1 LLFVICCLSFQ
12 QPITNYRLPIT
23 NYQFSNYQMNVNSDL
38 LMYSQWAG
46 ILTAALAVL
55 TVLAFFLKWGFR
67 FRLVGVTSFMGV
79 IAISIFGLGLG
90 LFTRTEIPGAVRY
103 SLVYDTG
110 GAQTVITVPPTIAPS
125 ELEATMRQAA
135 ADLYSPGRSGR
146 GKDYMTIRVRTI
158 VHPEPGVSQP
168 LFLGEVRRS
177 LAKQDDEKMAIDI
190 FPERV
195 AALQKYKA

>member
-1 LLFVICCLSFQ
+1 
-12 QPITNYRLPIT
+12 
-23 NYQFSNYQMNVNSDL
+23 MNVNSDL

>member
-1 LLFVICCLSFQ
+1 MS
-12 QPITNYRLPIT
+12 
-23 NYQFSNYQMNVNSDL
+23 VNSNL
-38 LMYSQWAG
+38 LMYAQWVG
-46 ILTAALAVL
+46 ILTIILAVV
-55 TVLAFFLKWGFR
+55 TAIAFILQWSFR

-79 IAISIFGLGLG
+79 IAASIFGLGLG
-90 LFTRTEIPGAVRY
+90 LFTRTVIPGAIRY

-110 GAQTVITVPPTIAPS
+110 GAQTVIVVPPTIAES

-146 GKDYMTIRVRTI
+146 GTSYMTIRVRTI

-177 LAKQDDEKMAIDI
+177 LAIRDDDKMAIEI
-190 FPERV
+190 FPEKV
-195 AALQKYKA
+195 ATLKKYQA

>member
-1 LLFVICCLSFQ
+1 
-12 QPITNYRLPIT
+12 
-23 NYQFSNYQMNVNSDL
+23 MNVNSDL

-55 TVLAFFLKWGFR
+55 TVLAFILQWGFR

-79 IAISIFGLGLG
+79 IAVSIFGLGLG

-177 LAKQDDEKMAIDI
+177 LAKQEDEQMAIDI

-195 AALQKYKA
+195 AALQKYQA